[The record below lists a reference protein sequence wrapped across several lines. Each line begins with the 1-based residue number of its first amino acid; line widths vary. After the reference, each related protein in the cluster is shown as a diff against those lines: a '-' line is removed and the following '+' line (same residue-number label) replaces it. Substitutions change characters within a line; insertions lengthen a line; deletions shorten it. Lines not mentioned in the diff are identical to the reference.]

1 MSKKQRASR
10 FDLEKVDHFR
20 SGLLRVLEGDDRAA
34 AIIGGSF
41 VETAL
46 EQVLRSHLCDDKN
59 TMEAMF
65 GPQGYLATFAAKIDM
80 CYALGFVG
88 KQTHTNLKLM
98 KDIRNRFAHS
108 IVELTDDEQLTEV
121 SFSTKPVSS
130 WCDSIRPP
138 FKSSADHPERKKD
151 RRNKFNLMCIHF
163 VVHLLLEGRNPDAKQ
178 LGKNLFP

>member
-10 FDLEKVDHFR
+10 FDLERVDHIR
-20 SGLLRVLEGDDRAA
+20 TGLVHILEGDDRAA
-34 AIIGGSF
+34 AIIGGAY

-46 EQVLRSHLCDDKN
+46 EQVLRSHLCGDPKA
-59 TMEAMF
+59 MESIF

-108 IVELTDDEQLTEV
+108 IVELTDDEELTAV

-130 WCDSIRPP
+130 WCDSIKPS
-138 FKSSADHPERKKD
+138 FKSSADHPERKK
-151 RRNKFNLMCIHF
+151 
-163 VVHLLLEGRNPDAKQ
+163 
-178 LGKNLFP
+178 